1 MIKNCPSAVRAFGVA
16 LLIAGIG
23 QAYAQHSRGLESQA
37 LRIQSDAC
45 TGVGLPTTPAVCRAA
60 GEPASSKYN
69 LLYADDAPADEGT
82 DEGADEP
89 PLRRQARSAR
99 NDAYRGDPRDE
110 ATGS

>member
-69 LLYADDAPADEGT
+69 LLYADDAPE
-82 DEGADEP
+82 DEGADDS

>member
-1 MIKNCPSAVRAFGVA
+1 MIKNCPSAVRAFGAA

-37 LRIQSDAC
+37 LRNQSDAC
-45 TGVGLPTTPAVCRAA
+45 IGVALSTTPAVCRAA

-69 LLYADDAPADEGT
+69 LLYADDAPADEGM
-82 DEGADEP
+82 DESP
-89 PLRRQARSAR
+89 PQRHARHALDDAR
-99 NDAYRGDPRDE
+99 RGDPRNE